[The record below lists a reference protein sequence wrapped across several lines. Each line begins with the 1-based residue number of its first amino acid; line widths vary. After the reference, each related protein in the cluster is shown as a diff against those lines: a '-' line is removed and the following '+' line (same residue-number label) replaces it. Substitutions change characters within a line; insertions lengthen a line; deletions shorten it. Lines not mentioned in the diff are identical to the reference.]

1 MFVTRPVVVYL
12 CTPVM
17 VFVCINVVGTLVL
30 HVSVW
35 CGRYKL
41 LFFYT
46 FLQIHLEH
54 MQIVCERCLQN
65 QSKSELELIF
75 KINLLSSNFITLSC
89 VYTDVSNMLSTCFTK
104 IITVFLFLI
113 CWKQK
118 ISYPS
123 VVSKIKECFLK
134 NFINMLPSGLAYAF
148 GLPYFHFNFLFA
160 F

>member
-1 MFVTRPVVVYL
+1 MHCLIHSVQLSRQLPNFFVSSPCFR
-12 CTPVM
+12 
-17 VFVCINVVGTLVL
+17 TLWKVQ
-30 HVSVW
+30 SA
-35 CGRYKL
+35 
-41 LFFYT
+41 FFYT
-46 FLQIHLEH
+46 FLHIHPVQ

-75 KINLLSSNFITLSC
+75 KINLLSSNFITVSR

-104 IITVFLFLI
+104 FVTVFLFLI

-134 NFINMLPSGLAYAF
+134 IFINMLSSV
-148 GLPYFHFNFLFA
+148 LFSLC
-160 F
+160 FWSTLFSF